1 MSLAAYWVGY
11 IKLPILFKTFHEVD
25 TGHWQPLSYI
35 YKTLVWRQGVSSS
48 KEVGVHKKVIMLGQ
62 EHPSP
67 PQTAPLILKFI
78 TQLTACQLALLG
90 GPVYISKFF
99 FAEAVVNMVL
109 IGVSM
114 HEEVQVY

>member
-1 MSLAAYWVGY
+1 MRWALGS
-11 IKLPILFKTFHEVD
+11 
-25 TGHWQPLSYI
+25 PLYN
-35 YKTLVWRQGVSSS
+35 TLVWWQGLSSS
-48 KEVGVHKKVIMLGQ
+48 SEVGAHKKVIMLGQ